1 MSPGG
6 GLVGSEHK
14 QHAIRTSTSE
24 PETGKG
30 LGDLEGS
37 QGWLLVSFHGMQLM
51 TGSMSSH
58 LCRWPGVRVESPWVL
73 QLRVEWN
80 AASHWPVHHRCL
92 LRLFFLIRCY
102 VWSGLVWSLVVM
114 RLQRQVQCTLRVADL
129 AHASRDLLQVFRRSR
144 DEQIA
149 HIGWDRYG
157 VLKGCSIHTGMSPS
171 PVATDMPSERDLLRV
186 TEV

>member
-58 LCRWPGVRVESPWVL
+58 LSMTRRTGREPIRPSTSTSRVG
-73 QLRVEWN
+73 WN
-80 AASHWPVHHRCL
+80 AA
-92 LRLFFLIRCY
+92 
-102 VWSGLVWSLVVM
+102 
-114 RLQRQVQCTLRVADL
+114 
-129 AHASRDLLQVFRRSR
+129 
-144 DEQIA
+144 
-149 HIGWDRYG
+149 
-157 VLKGCSIHTGMSPS
+157 
-171 PVATDMPSERDLLRV
+171 
-186 TEV
+186 